1 MNNPTAS
8 TTTQPGYEKHIT
20 GPDFTAVEAALGG
33 RFKYYLDRKAQ
44 QQIILS
50 ALRRGPKTTDQLR
63 ALGCFQAP
71 TRVFELRA
79 QGYSIHTAFVTAWAA
94 DGRPHPR
101 MALYT
106 LNEPDDNW
114 RKADST
120 TGGT

>member
-1 MNNPTAS
+1 MTS
-8 TTTQPGYEKHIT
+8 TNSSVATP
-20 GPDFTAVEAALGG
+20 PFVP
-33 RFKYYLDRKAQ
+33 YLDRKQQ

-50 ALRRGPKTTDQLR
+50 ALGSGPKTTDQLR

-79 QGYSIHTAFVTAWAA
+79 QGHQIETELVTAWAA

-106 LNEPDDNW
+106 LTKDPV
-114 RKADST
+114 
-120 TGGT
+120 GGTA